1 MGGGDRLTGS
11 AYDGFTFDSAAL
23 AEETDLDVSRRKEIL
38 FAEASLAR
46 WTHWELLGVPWDA
59 TADRVKAAY
68 LDKAKLFHPDR
79 YAGRRL
85 GTYRAR
91 LERVF
96 RRLTEARDVLSN
108 DARRAAYAR
117 ETAPPE
123 QAAKIELRRIEDE
136 RRSAERRARLARQN
150 PLVARASRMGEL
162 VSRGRQALDD
172 GRLQQAANDLQLA
185 AGIDPGNTEL
195 QGLAA
200 EAKRRAAAQRAS
212 ERYDQGVAAELI
224 GRRSA
229 ALAAYREA
237 IATDPKHVRASAA
250 ASRLLLEAG
259 DLEEARGL
267 AEAAVRAGPNVA
279 VAHEALGAVLDLAGA
294 RKEAKRELE
303 RALELDPRL
312 ETAKERLKRLRW
324 SILG

>member
-1 MGGGDRLTGS
+1 LTGS

-38 FAEASLAR
+38 FAEGSLVR

-59 TADRVKAAY
+59 TADQVKAAY
-68 LDKAKLFHPDR
+68 LDKAKLFHPDK

-136 RRSAERRARLARQN
+136 RRRAERRARLARQN

-185 AGIDPGNTEL
+185 AGIDPGNAQL
-195 QGLAA
+195 KGLAA

-212 ERYDQGVAAELI
+212 ERYEQGVAAEVV

-237 IATDPKHVRASAA
+237 IATDPNHVRASAA

-259 DLEEARGL
+259 DAKEARGL

-312 ETAKERLKRLRW
+312 ETAKDRL
-324 SILG
+324 